1 MGGDPARVLLFGCSL
16 DRNAIAY
23 FCGQKMQSTEFL
35 HGRWC
40 YDTTL
45 NVRIGSLFHPGV
57 GYNGDLQK
65 PFHKPF
71 RKQSRQVTTRDMLEH
86 YVNRTARDMLH
97 GSPDLVV
104 VDSSLWDLAAWRE
117 RVPCEGMARPCGTSA
132 CSQRCGESACTCSGR
147 EVSSERV
154 ERWCRHDLPGL
165 LELVQ
170 GTFPTSRIAFRTA
183 PTVID
188 GKVQGHEKFTSRD
201 VEMLYDCV
209 TSSTTEERLFGKYEV
224 VDYHAIV
231 KKLANDNV
239 PGLFKYDGYHPSWY
253 PSMLYINE
261 VLRRVG
267 ASPRD
272 PDAHDAHPDVA
283 SNARIAAHGH
293 DDSATADDAFGDDND
308 DI

>member
-183 PTVID
+183 PTVTD
-188 GKVQGHEKFTSRD
+188 SKLGGFFAKFTSRE
-201 VEMLYDCV
+201 VEMLYDCI
-209 TSSTTEERLFGKYEV
+209 TSSTTEGRLFGKYEI

-231 KKLANDNV
+231 KRLADDHV
-239 PGLFKYDGYHPSWY
+239 PDLFANDGYHPSWY

-267 ASPRD
+267 ASPQD
-272 PDAHDAHPDVA
+272 PDARDARVTG
-283 SNARIAAHGH
+283 SRR
-293 DDSATADDAFGDDND
+293 DDAATADDEFADGSAGS
-308 DI
+308 